1 MRDNHQNQMKLSQLR
16 ILVAVAEQE
25 TFSEAALSLD
35 MSQSAVSHSISAL
48 EDHLGVMLFSR
59 GRYGARLTPVGDRI
73 VSHARII
80 LQQAE
85 VIAKEADLAR
95 GLKGGQV
102 RIASFRSIAI
112 HLLPDAIA
120 QFKYHYPDIVVNL
133 SEHDNYRQVEKAL
146 RDGRADIGF
155 TLLPTSDEFDTWEI
169 LENAYVALFPPSFKP
184 AGPQITWAEL
194 AQHPLIMPPA
204 ERIMMRDVYE
214 HVQSHGCKLNV
225 VSEVETDTTIVNLVA
240 QGLGATILPRL
251 AAEPIPAG
259 VQVFALPEPLVRVI
273 GAAVMGEALHTPAIY
288 AFLDVLKTLG
298 QSIAAQALAAQ
309 SLDIEPPQP
318 VAPHHW
324 PMAIAIKK
332 SPANG

>member
-25 TFSEAALSLD
+25 TFSEAALNLD

-48 EDHLGVMLFSR
+48 EDHLGVVLFSR
-59 GRYGARLTPVGDRI
+59 GRHGARLTPVGDRI

-85 VIAKEADLAR
+85 AIAREAELAR
-95 GLKGGQV
+95 GLQGGQV

-112 HLLPDAIA
+112 HLLPTAIA
-120 QFKYHYPDIVVNL
+120 QFKQRHPNIAVNL
-133 SEHDNYRQVEKAL
+133 SEHDNYLQVEKAL
-146 RDGRADIGF
+146 REGRADIGF
-155 TLLPTSDEFDTWEI
+155 TLLPAADDLDTWEV
-169 LENAYVALFPPSFKP
+169 LENAYVALFPPDFQA
-184 AGPQITWAEL
+184 AGSQITWAEV

-204 ERIMMRDVYE
+204 DRIMMRDVYD
-214 HVQSHGCKLNV
+214 HFQAHGYQLNV

-251 AAEPIPAG
+251 AAEPIPER
-259 VQVFALPEPLVRVI
+259 VQVFDLPEPLVRVI
-273 GAAVMGEALHTPAIY
+273 GAAVLGNGLHTPAIY

-298 QSIAAQALAAQ
+298 NSVATAVTQTVPIA
-309 SLDIEPPQP
+309 
-318 VAPHHW
+318 
-324 PMAIAIKK
+324 K
-332 SPANG
+332 PA